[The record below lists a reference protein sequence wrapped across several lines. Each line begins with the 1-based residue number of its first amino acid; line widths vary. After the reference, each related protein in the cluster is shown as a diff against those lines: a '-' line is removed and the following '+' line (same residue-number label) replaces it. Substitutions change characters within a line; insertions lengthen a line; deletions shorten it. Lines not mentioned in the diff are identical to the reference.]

1 MFQLINLFVI
11 AAAYPNPGPN
21 ALSVTALSTSYTP
34 NPLVNSPYQFYQV
47 EPHMLLVLRKETW
60 YCGHPSDKWM
70 LADQFTRPF
79 VILMLFPSHQVPVHR
94 VKVMIQIPKF

>member
-1 MFQLINLFVI
+1 MFQLIYLFVI
-11 AAAYPNPGPN
+11 AAGYPNPGPN

-47 EPHMLLVLRKETW
+47 EPHMLLVLRKEAW
-60 YCGHPSDKWM
+60 CCGHPSDKWM